1 MRQEINEHL
10 QIIWLLA
17 RHASLKEFE
26 KYSQQIQAINEQ
38 LGSLSMTGNHM
49 LDAIL
54 WDKQSLAR
62 KMGLDFICQTE
73 SAPALTIHSHDLG
86 FIVDNALDWALQT
99 LQKNKGKVLYFQA
112 KGQDDF
118 YTILITNK
126 QIKGNDLTDFQE
138 LQLKKDTLSLENE
151 NFIPNLKL
159 IYELVLENKGLFFYK
174 PPLSLSIQ

>member
-1 MRQEINEHL
+1 MCIRD
-10 QIIWLLA
+10 
-17 RHASLKEFE
+17 S
-26 KYSQQIQAINEQ
+26 
-38 LGSLSMTGNHM
+38 
-49 LDAIL
+49 
-54 WDKQSLAR
+54 
-62 KMGLDFICQTE
+62 
-73 SAPALTIHSHDLG
+73 
-86 FIVDNALDWALQT
+86 
-99 LQKNKGKVLYFQA
+99 
-112 KGQDDF
+112 F